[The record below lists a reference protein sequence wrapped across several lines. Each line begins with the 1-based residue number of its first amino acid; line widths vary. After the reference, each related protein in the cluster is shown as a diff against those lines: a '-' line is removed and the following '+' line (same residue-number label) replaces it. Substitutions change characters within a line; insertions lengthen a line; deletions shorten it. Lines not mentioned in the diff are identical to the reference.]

1 MPPKGYR
8 PPTAMDVRDDLRSAR
23 ARERAL
29 VDVTDAAKILAI
41 PMKPRPGDRENLVK
55 AAESLNAYLAE
66 LER

>member
-8 PPTAMDVRDDLRSAR
+8 SPTATDVRNDLRCSR

-29 VDVTDAAKILAI
+29 VDVTDAMKILAI
-41 PMKPRPGDRENLVK
+41 PMKPRPGDREKLVK

-66 LER
+66 LEG

>member
-1 MPPKGYR
+1 MPPDGYR
-8 PPTAMDVRDDLRSAR
+8 PPTAMDVRGELRRSR

-41 PMKPRPGDRENLVK
+41 PMKPRPGDRERLAK